1 MAQTFRGLLQE
12 RRLKLGHLVAEFAT
26 PGIGHIL
33 AGAGAEF
40 AFLDMEHSGFH
51 HETVKSV
58 VRYVQAADLPTAVR
72 VPSKE
77 YHHLARAADVGAEAI
92 IVPMVSRP
100 DEAERLVR
108 HIKYTPR
115 GERGVALGLAH
126 DDYRDGPVAEKLRRL
141 NERMCFI
148 ALIETAKG
156 AENVEAI
163 AAIDGVDCLW
173 MGHFDLTC
181 SLGIPGEFEHP
192 AFTQAV
198 ERIVGAAKRHG
209 KGLGRLVGDV
219 GSAVAEAR
227 RGFDM
232 ICYSGDAW
240 LLQAAL
246 KTGIEQIRDGL
257 GGPR

>member
-1 MAQTFRGLLQE
+1 MARSFRGLLNE
-12 RRLKLGHLVAEFAT
+12 RRVKLGHLVAEFAT

-40 AFLDMEHSGFH
+40 AFFDMEHSGFH

-92 IVPMVSRP
+92 IVPMVGTAE
-100 DEAERLVR
+100 EAEALVR
-108 HIKYTPR
+108 HIKYCPR
-115 GERGVALGLAH
+115 GLRGVALGLAH
-126 DDYRDGPVAEKLRRL
+126 DDYREGPVVEKLARL

-148 ALIETAKG
+148 ALIETARG
-156 AENVEAI
+156 VENVDAI

-173 MGHFDLTC
+173 MGHFDLSC
-181 SLGIPGEFEHP
+181 SMGIPGEFGRPE
-192 AFTQAV
+192 FKEAV
-198 ERIVGAAKRHG
+198 DRIVGAARKHG
-209 KGLGRLVGDV
+209 KALGRLVPDV
-219 GSAVAEAR
+219 ATALAEAE
-227 RGFDM
+227 RGFDL

-240 LLQAAL
+240 LLQSAL
-246 KTGIEQIRDGL
+246 KDGIDRIREGL
-257 GGPR
+257 RAR